1 MTITELHK
9 KLIAAYSVDNLNK
22 ISLTLINLYK
32 NQQYSILQKIAE
44 IISDFI
50 TIEIQDD
57 GKGFS
62 KLMMLY
68 HPDRTNH
75 HIREI
80 NKLAAQNNFDGLL
93 EYSHILRLERID
105 EIAASL
111 DSLEDIDYSPVYEWD
126 FNTEGFRTF
135 HDSDTLL
142 DIQSKTKSY
151 SFYDAVKIREYG
163 RTNIEYPSYYL
174 EDIEE
179 FELTSSYIIDLDG
192 VQFCIHAKIID
203 LSDNLIFDLSYLEG
217 LFQLEDLNLSDNKI
231 GYIDS
236 LSYLTNLKRVDLS
249 NNNINDITPLYGL
262 EYLEYVNLTGTLVPM
277 LQIDKLTDLGITVD
291 Y

>member
-32 NQQYSILQKIAE
+32 NQQYSILRKIAK
-44 IISDFI
+44 IINDVVN
-50 TIEIQDD
+50 IEIQDD

-75 HIREI
+75 HILEI

-93 EYSHILRLERID
+93 EYAHILQLERLD
-105 EIAASL
+105 EITSSL

-126 FNTEGFRTF
+126 FKTEGFRTF
-135 HDSDTLL
+135 YDSEVPD
-142 DIQSKTKSY
+142 DIPINQKGY
-151 SFYDAVKIREYG
+151 SFYDAIKLREYG
-163 RTNIEYPSYYL
+163 RVNIEYPSYYL

-179 FELTSSYIIDLDG
+179 FELSSSHIIDLDG
-192 VQFCIHAKIID
+192 LQFCIHAKTID

-217 LFQLEDLNLSDNKI
+217 LSQLEDLNLSDNKI

-236 LSYLTNLKRVDLS
+236 LSYLINLKRVDLS
-249 NNNINDITPLYGL
+249 NNNVNDITPLYEL

-277 LQIDKLTDLGITVD
+277 SQIDKLTDLGVTVD